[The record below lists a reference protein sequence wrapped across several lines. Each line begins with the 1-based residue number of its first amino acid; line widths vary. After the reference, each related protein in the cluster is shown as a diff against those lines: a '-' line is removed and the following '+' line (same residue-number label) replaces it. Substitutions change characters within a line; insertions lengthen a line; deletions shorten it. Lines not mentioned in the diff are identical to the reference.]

1 MALRMKC
8 AWIRS
13 DSCWPTTSAGPY
25 DVYIENRR
33 HGHSPSVDAMGPP
46 TRLPGMCRRAAVPS
60 KHEMRWTMADQHNMF
75 ISHRGEDD
83 ALVGQLKQLLAKNGA
98 EVRDSSI
105 TSENP
110 NQAKS
115 EAYIKQI
122 LADRITWAGK
132 VIVIISPDTK
142 DHAWVSWEIEYANRF
157 PDKRIIGVWAPGA
170 AGVDMPAELDE
181 YADAVVGWDSD
192 AIIGAL
198 NGADNWQGP
207 GGETVPPRSIKR
219 LSC

>member
-1 MALRMKC
+1 
-8 AWIRS
+8 
-13 DSCWPTTSAGPY
+13 
-25 DVYIENRR
+25 
-33 HGHSPSVDAMGPP
+33 
-46 TRLPGMCRRAAVPS
+46 
-60 KHEMRWTMADQHNMF
+60 MADQHNVF
-75 ISHRGEDD
+75 ISHRHEDD
-83 ALVGQLKQLLAKNGA
+83 ALVAQLKQLLAKNGA
-98 EVRDSSI
+98 EVRDSSV
-105 TSENP
+105 TSDIP

-142 DHAWVSWEIEYANRF
+142 NHDWISWEIEYANRF

-170 AGVDMPAELDE
+170 AGVDRPAELDE

-207 GGETVPPRSIKR
+207 GGETVPPRSIQR